1 MSDKSKENTN
11 QDKTTEA
18 KTIEDNLSEHNPD
31 LWEFPCQ
38 FLFKAM
44 AHAKPG
50 VEEQI
55 VEVIQAHVPGD
66 YSPKVNP
73 SKNGNYVSVSVTFTA
88 SSKEQLDQIYI
99 AVNQIEHVKFCL

>member
-1 MSDKSKENTN
+1 MSNE
-11 QDKTTEA
+11 QDDSHIPE
-18 KTIEDNLSEHNPD
+18 

-44 AHAKPG
+44 AHAHPG
-50 VEEQI
+50 IEDEI
-55 VEVIQAHVPGD
+55 VAVIQEFVPGD

-88 SSKEQLDQIYI
+88 SSKQQLDDIYI
-99 AVNQIEHVKFCL
+99 AVNKLEKVKFCL

>member
-1 MSDKSKENTN
+1 MSDK
-11 QDKTTEA
+11 DKNPQN
-18 KTIEDNLSEHNPD
+18 KSIEDNLNEHNPD

-50 VEEQI
+50 VEEAI
-55 VEVIQAHVPGD
+55 VSVIQQHVPGD

-88 SSKEQLDQIYI
+88 SSKEQLDEIYI